1 MKAKLMELNSVL
13 VVINLF
19 RLLHENRRKTVV
31 RRKEKGRL
39 YFFQMEQGVFEEKQ
53 VKYNSVT

>member
-1 MKAKLMELNSVL
+1 MELNSVL